1 MFPGGAAEGNKINC
15 FPTGPVIKCL
25 YSTKRKACNGDRR
38 STFAGNSALL
48 PSDVKDCDS
57 VSLAIWEYKFQASK
71 LPRARAAGGG
81 GGGGETQL
89 YNNIG

>member
-48 PSDVKDCDS
+48 PSDVKDCDVEVTNES
-57 VSLAIWEYKFQASK
+57 
-71 LPRARAAGGG
+71 ARCW
-81 GGGGETQL
+81 GGGGETHT
-89 YNNIG
+89 